1 VRKLG
6 IAVSCLLLIL
16 LAAILIGPSFID
28 WTDHKDALAREASRL
43 SGRVL
48 TIDGGMDLALL
59 PRPHLRAEKV
69 TLSGLEGGRARDLL
83 QVEAMELRLRVAA
96 LLRGRIEVE
105 SLRLEEP
112 RIVLEVLDDGRRNW
126 DLGASRR
133 AGADEGS
140 AAGLGF
146 IERIEVDQVALNGG
160 EVRYLTAD
168 HDVTAKI
175 SGAQVRAKASVG
187 AWRAAGK
194 GSWRDTEFELQ
205 LSLSAPRAGG
215 GRHLALELSL
225 PRLAASGSFSGR
237 MMAGG
242 ELSGLSGQIE
252 LKGDNLTALTEFL
265 NGRGDGGSVLAGL
278 PYQLSGELDWG
289 GAARKIDG
297 MELAIGGVRLAGSY
311 DGAADGGNGA
321 RLSLSASRFDVE
333 RLTLDGNSGSALFAL
348 ATALADRHRSL
359 LLEIELQTTPYRG
372 RLVRDLVLD
381 AALTDGRV
389 EVGELR
395 ATLPGGAN
403 VQLTGAL
410 ELAGEA
416 PSFRGQG
423 NLSADNLR
431 ALLAWLALDP
441 GDIAPRGLRRVSID
455 AQLEW
460 TPQGLTLPSIEGS
473 LDASRLEGALVV
485 AFRERLALGLR
496 LEIDRLD
503 AAAYLAPW
511 LAPKSGTGDAVADSP
526 SAGPLIGADWLR
538 DVDANVD
545 IAIAELQAGTM
556 AMGDV
561 RIDATLRQGKVR
573 LREASV
579 ARLPGAAVIYEGDL
593 DLNGSAPALDGNLEL
608 DVPDPRAFSR
618 AMGSPFVLIERLRPF
633 SLRGIVKG
641 DAQALH
647 LEGLLRE
654 EGGEIAFSGDLRPTR
669 EEADFSVD
677 LGYQNAG
684 SFLRLFDAERDF
696 RELQGPVEL
705 TAFFRRQ
712 AAGWTVSDLKGR
724 MADTTLTGRLAFDG
738 GGIGP
743 RWEAEIRL
751 GDLPASSLWAL
762 GAFGDP
768 PEGSAGELGANW
780 SRRHF
785 ELPQGLAATDGRL
798 SLFAD
803 SLHWPGGRVEDLQAF
818 MVTENEAIR
827 VEKISGRLAGGTL
840 LLTGNAVSEPIP
852 EGRIA
857 VTAIGA
863 DPGALTGAIP
873 GLGLPSGGLTF
884 NMTLAGAGASAREL
898 VSSLEG
904 RGEMRGDLSFADAS
918 APELEAAIDDLLGDF
933 ARKVG
938 ALARV
943 VETAERAFLQD
954 ESEVSGSFGVAE
966 GVLQLVDLRLVG
978 KGALLRASGRFDL
991 SRWRVDGLV
1000 ELIEVDGPEGAL
1012 LEVGLAGRIGDPDI
1026 KLRGRALSAS
1036 GGAP

>member
-1 VRKLG
+1 
-6 IAVSCLLLIL
+6 
-16 LAAILIGPSFID
+16 
-28 WTDHKDALAREASRL
+28 
-43 SGRVL
+43 
-48 TIDGGMDLALL
+48 
-59 PRPHLRAEKV
+59 
-69 TLSGLEGGRARDLL
+69 
-83 QVEAMELRLRVAA
+83 
-96 LLRGRIEVE
+96 
-105 SLRLEEP
+105 
-112 RIVLEVLDDGRRNW
+112 
-126 DLGASRR
+126 
-133 AGADEGS
+133 
-140 AAGLGF
+140 
-146 IERIEVDQVALNGG
+146 
-160 EVRYLTAD
+160 
-168 HDVTAKI
+168 
-175 SGAQVRAKASVG
+175 
-187 AWRAAGK
+187 
-194 GSWRDTEFELQ
+194 
-205 LSLSAPRAGG
+205 
-215 GRHLALELSL
+215 
-225 PRLAASGSFSGR
+225 
-237 MMAGG
+237 
-242 ELSGLSGQIE
+242 
-252 LKGDNLTALTEFL
+252 
-265 NGRGDGGSVLAGL
+265 
-278 PYQLSGELDWG
+278 
-289 GAARKIDG
+289 

-311 DGAADGGNGA
+311 DGTVGGEGAADGGNGA

-348 ATALADRHRSL
+348 ATAVADRHRSL
-359 LLEIELQTTPYRG
+359 QLEIELQTTPYRG
-372 RLVRDLVLD
+372 RLVRDLFLD

-410 ELAGEA
+410 ELAGDA
-416 PSFRGQG
+416 PRFRGQG

-431 ALLAWLALDP
+431 ALLSWLALDP

-460 TPQGLTLPSIEGS
+460 TPQGLTFPSIEGS

-485 AFRERLALGLR
+485 AFRERLAFGLR

-503 AAAYLAPW
+503 ADAYLSPW
-511 LAPKSGTGDAVADSP
+511 LAPNSSAGNAGAGDAGAGGSGGADSP
-526 SAGPLIGADWLR
+526 PVGPLNGADWLR
-538 DVDANVD
+538 DIDANLD

-579 ARLPGAAVIYEGDL
+579 ARFPGATVVYEGDL
-593 DLNGSAPALDGNLEL
+593 DLNGSAPALDGTLEL
-608 DVPDPRAFSR
+608 DVRDPRAFSR
-618 AMGSPFVLIERLRPF
+618 AMGSPSALIERLGPF
-633 SLRGIVKG
+633 SVRGIVKG
-641 DAQALH
+641 GAQALH

-677 LGYQNAG
+677 LGYQHAG
-684 SFLRLFDAERDF
+684 SLLRLLDAERDF
-696 RELQGPVEL
+696 GELPGPVEL
-705 TAFFRRQ
+705 TAFVRRQ
-712 AAGWTVSDLKGR
+712 AANWTVSDLKGR
-724 MADTTLTGRLAFDG
+724 MADTTLAGRLAFDSG
-738 GGIGP
+738 GSGP

-751 GDLPASSLWAL
+751 GDLPVSSLWAL
-762 GAFGDP
+762 GAFGGP
-768 PEGSAGELGANW
+768 PEGSASELGANW

-803 SLHWPGGRVEDLQAF
+803 SLHWPGGRVEGLQAF
-818 MVTENEAIR
+818 LVTEDKAIR

-840 LLTGNAVSEPIP
+840 LLTGNAVSEPTP

-863 DPGALTGAIP
+863 DPGALTGALP

-904 RGEMRGDLSFADAS
+904 RGELRGGLSFADAS
-918 APELEAAIDDLLGDF
+918 APELEAAIDGLLGDF

-978 KGALLRASGRFDL
+978 EGALLRASGRFDL
-991 SRWRVDGLV
+991 ARWRVDGLV

>member
-16 LAAILIGPSFID
+16 LAAILVGPSFVD
-28 WTDHKDALAREASRL
+28 WSDHKDALAREASRL

-48 TIDGGMDLALL
+48 TIEGGMDLALL

-69 TLSGLEGGRARDLL
+69 TLSGLEGGRAPDLL

-126 DLGASRR
+126 DLGASAR

-140 AAGLGF
+140 AAGMGF
-146 IERIEVDQVALNGG
+146 IERIEVDQVVLNGG

-168 HDVTAKI
+168 HDVTAKL

-187 AWRAAGK
+187 AWQAVGK

-237 MMAGG
+237 MMAGR
-242 ELSGLSGQIE
+242 EMSGLSGQIE

-265 NGRGDGGSVLAGL
+265 DGRGDGGPDLAGL

-289 GAARKIDG
+289 GSARKIDG

-348 ATALADRHRSL
+348 ATAVADRHRSL
-359 LLEIELQTTPYRG
+359 QLEIELQTAPYRS

-416 PSFRGQG
+416 PRFRGQG

-431 ALLAWLALDP
+431 ALLSWLALDP

-460 TPQGLTLPSIEGS
+460 TPQGLTFPSIEGS

-485 AFRERLALGLR
+485 AFRERLAFGLR

-503 AAAYLAPW
+503 ADAYLSPW
-511 LAPKSGTGDAVADSP
+511 LAPNSSAGDAGTGSAGGADSP
-526 SAGPLIGADWLR
+526 PAGPLIGADWLH
-538 DVDANVD
+538 DIDANFD

-579 ARLPGAAVIYEGDL
+579 ARLPGAAVVYEGDL

-608 DVPDPRAFSR
+608 EVRDPRAFSR
-618 AMGSPFVLIERLRPF
+618 AMGSPSALIERLGPF
-633 SLRGIVKG
+633 SVRGIVKG

-654 EGGEIAFSGDLRPTR
+654 EGGEIAFSGDLRPAR
-669 EEADFSVD
+669 EEADFSID
-677 LGYQNAG
+677 LGYQRAG
-684 SFLRLFDAERDF
+684 PLLRLLDAERDF
-696 RELQGPVEL
+696 EELPGPVEL
-705 TAFFRRQ
+705 TAFVRRQ
-712 AAGWTVSDLKGR
+712 AANWTVSDLKGR
-724 MADTTLTGRLAFDG
+724 MADTTLAGRLAFDG
-738 GGIGP
+738 GGSGP

-751 GDLPASSLWAL
+751 GDLPVSSLWAL
-762 GAFGDP
+762 GAFGGP
-768 PEGSAGELGANW
+768 PEGSASELGANW

-785 ELPQGLAATDGRL
+785 ELPQGL
-798 SLFAD
+798 S
-803 SLHWPGGRVEDLQAF
+803 P
-818 MVTENEAIR
+818 
-827 VEKISGRLAGGTL
+827 LA
-840 LLTGNAVSEPIP
+840 VRRFP
-852 EGRIA
+852 
-857 VTAIGA
+857 
-863 DPGALTGAIP
+863 
-873 GLGLPSGGLTF
+873 
-884 NMTLAGAGASAREL
+884 
-898 VSSLEG
+898 
-904 RGEMRGDLSFADAS
+904 
-918 APELEAAIDDLLGDF
+918 
-933 ARKVG
+933 
-938 ALARV
+938 ALARW
-943 VETAERAFLQD
+943 AGRRPAGLHGHGRQGDPGRKNFRAPRRRHLAADRKRGERAYPGGAD
-954 ESEVSGSFGVAE
+954 RGDRHRGRSRRADRGASRAWPSFGRAHLQYDAGRRRRQHT
-966 GVLQLVDLRLVG
+966 GVGEQPGGAGRAARRLVLRRCQRA
-978 KGALLRASGRFDL
+978 GA
-991 SRWRVDGLV
+991 
-1000 ELIEVDGPEGAL
+1000 
-1012 LEVGLAGRIGDPDI
+1012 
-1026 KLRGRALSAS
+1026 
-1036 GGAP
+1036 